1 MGNCIF
7 RAFKVEGVIKV
18 ITSNGGVMELYPPIT
33 AECITNEFPG
43 HAIFRTLDLFSQPL
57 LHSEELT
64 AGESY
69 HLLPIR
75 PHRGGIMRDNSDR
88 KSTFSSLYAPYR
100 MTFDNHGNWRSTQT
114 EVVPKYNSAGVWKVK
129 LVISPEQL
137 TEILSQES
145 RTEAL
150 IESVRTVAKCGSG
163 VPSAANSD
171 QWSLGSSWNMGS
183 CIFRASQVEDV
194 IKVIT
199 SNGGVMELYPP
210 ITAECIT
217 NEFPGHSIYSDRAC
231 DLFSQP
237 LLHSEELIAGE
248 SYHLL
253 PTRRKRGGI
262 LRDYSDQKSSFS
274 SPFCTPPYRMSCDK
288 HGNGRNTQADEVP
301 KHNSAGVWK
310 VKLVITPDQL
320 REILSQESRTE
331 ALIQCMETVA
341 KCGSGAPS
349 RANSDK

>member
-7 RAFKVEGVIKV
+7 RAFQVEGVIKV

-57 LHSEELT
+57 LHSEELL

-75 PHRGGIMRDNSDR
+75 PHRGGIMRDNSGR
-88 KSTFSSLYAPYR
+88 KSAFSSLYAPYR
-100 MTFDNHGNWRSTQT
+100 MTFDNHGNWKSTQT

-171 QWSLGSSWNMGS
+171 QWSLGGS
-183 CIFRASQVEDV
+183 
-194 IKVIT
+194 
-199 SNGGVMELYPP
+199 
-210 ITAECIT
+210 
-217 NEFPGHSIYSDRAC
+217 
-231 DLFSQP
+231 
-237 LLHSEELIAGE
+237 
-248 SYHLL
+248 
-253 PTRRKRGGI
+253 
-262 LRDYSDQKSSFS
+262 
-274 SPFCTPPYRMSCDK
+274 
-288 HGNGRNTQADEVP
+288 
-301 KHNSAGVWK
+301 WK
-310 VKLVITPDQL
+310 VSMGKM
-320 REILSQESRTE
+320 
-331 ALIQCMETVA
+331 A
-341 KCGSGAPS
+341 
-349 RANSDK
+349 